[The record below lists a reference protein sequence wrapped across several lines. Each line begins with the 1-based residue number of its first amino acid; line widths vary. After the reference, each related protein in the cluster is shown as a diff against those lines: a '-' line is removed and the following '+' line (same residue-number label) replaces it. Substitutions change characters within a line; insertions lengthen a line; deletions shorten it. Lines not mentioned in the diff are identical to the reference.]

1 MFYGDILG
9 DWREEVICTGTDYA
23 SLVIISTTV
32 PTEYRINCLAQDP
45 AYRNDMT
52 SKGYV
57 QSNMLSYYMGT
68 DMDVPPVPDIR
79 YIGGKSFD
87 ENTVYGIRNV
97 NSSRCMDVYKS
108 GTSDGTNVQQ
118 YGTVPGKAN
127 NTWKLRDAGDGYYY
141 IISQLSDGK
150 TGYLTVADGANTN
163 GANIEISTFTGD
175 DSQRFKLKRNSNGSY
190 LILTKCS
197 KETKCIEVIN
207 AEINAGANVQQW
219 VSTGSTCQLWLF
231 ENAE

>member
-1 MFYGDILG
+1 MCG
-9 DWREEVICTGTDYA
+9 VA
-23 SLVIISTTV
+23 
-32 PTEYRINCLAQDP
+32 
-45 AYRNDMT
+45 
-52 SKGYV
+52 
-57 QSNMLSYYMGT
+57 
-68 DMDVPPVPDIR
+68 
-79 YIGGKSFD
+79 
-87 ENTVYGIRNV
+87 
-97 NSSRCMDVYKS
+97 
-108 GTSDGTNVQQ
+108 
-118 YGTVPGKAN
+118 
-127 NTWKLRDAGDGYYY
+127 Y